1 MNNLNRPLPSAW
13 IGKIFATMQG
23 HYGSRFV
30 NMWKTGDLLQN
41 GQDAG
46 YMNAMQTWAEK
57 LGGFADHPE
66 CIAYVLENLPDT
78 PPTLP
83 QFQDLCRR
91 APRKEPLKLVHSLTQ
106 EEINRNKE
114 RLDGL
119 LGKLCADK
127 VTGVRK

>member
-1 MNNLNRPLPSAW
+1 MNNYRQPLPAIW
-13 IGKIFATMQG
+13 VNKMFATMQG

-30 NMWKTGDLLQN
+30 NMWKTGDTLPN

-46 YMNAMQTWAEK
+46 YANAMQIWAEK

-66 CIAYVLENLPDT
+66 CIAYVLENLPDV

-91 APRKEPLKLVHSLTQ
+91 APRKEPLKLVHSLTP
-106 EEINRNKE
+106 EEIKRNKE
-114 RLDGL
+114 RLDAL
-119 LGKLCADK
+119 LKQFSDEK
-127 VTGVRK
+127 VTGERK

>member
-30 NMWKTGDLLQN
+30 NMWKTGDMLQN

-91 APRKEPLKLVHSLTQ
+91 APRKEPLKLVHSLTP
-106 EEINRNKE
+106 EEIKRNKE

-127 VTGVRK
+127 LTGVRK